1 MIEAYKDFWKKYIDF
16 QSKSNRLEFWTPVLI
31 HIVSIFIV
39 AIIGVIAFISG
50 AFIVSTILSIL
61 FGIFVLLMILLLFF
75 VILLFFFFLCIVFIS
90 IIGVIAFISCAFIVA
105 TILSILVGIFVLAM
119 IIPMFAIT
127 LRRFYDAGRRRTSA
141 IILIAVSIIMN
152 ISFDLIQIN
161 SIAILL

>member
-1 MIEAYKDFWKKYIDF
+1 MEKYIDF

-50 AFIVSTILSIL
+50 
-61 FGIFVLLMILLLFF
+61 
-75 VILLFFFFLCIVFIS
+75 
-90 IIGVIAFISCAFIVA
+90 AFIVA

-141 IILIAVSIIMN
+141 IILIVVSIIMN

-161 SIAILL
+161 SIAIILNVIAWICTILLIIETLLPSRNESDATLKWL

>member
-50 AFIVSTILSIL
+50 AFIV
-61 FGIFVLLMILLLFF
+61 
-75 VILLFFFFLCIVFIS
+75 
-90 IIGVIAFISCAFIVA
+90 A
-105 TILSILVGIFVLAM
+105 TILSVFVGIFVLAM
-119 IIPMFAIT
+119 IIPMFAVT

-141 IILIAVSIIMN
+141 IILIAVSIIVN
-152 ISFDLIQIN
+152 ISFDMIQIN
-161 SIAILL
+161 SIAIILNVIAWICTIILIVETLLPSRSEADANLKWL

>member
-50 AFIVSTILSIL
+50 
-61 FGIFVLLMILLLFF
+61 
-75 VILLFFFFLCIVFIS
+75 
-90 IIGVIAFISCAFIVA
+90 AFIVA

-161 SIAILL
+161 SIAIILNVIAWICTILLIIETLLPSRNESDATLKWL

>member
-50 AFIVSTILSIL
+50 AFIV
-61 FGIFVLLMILLLFF
+61 
-75 VILLFFFFLCIVFIS
+75 
-90 IIGVIAFISCAFIVA
+90 A

-141 IILIAVSIIMN
+141 IILIVVSIIMN

-161 SIAILL
+161 SIVIILNVIAWICTILLIIETLLPSRNEAEATLKWL

>member
-50 AFIVSTILSIL
+50 
-61 FGIFVLLMILLLFF
+61 
-75 VILLFFFFLCIVFIS
+75 
-90 IIGVIAFISCAFIVA
+90 AFIVA

-152 ISFDLIQIN
+152 IS
-161 SIAILL
+161 

>member
-50 AFIVSTILSIL
+50 AFIV
-61 FGIFVLLMILLLFF
+61 
-75 VILLFFFFLCIVFIS
+75 
-90 IIGVIAFISCAFIVA
+90 A

-119 IIPMFAIT
+119 IIPMFTIT

-161 SIAILL
+161 SIAILLNVIAWICTILLIIETLLPSRNESDATLKWL

>member
-50 AFIVSTILSIL
+50 AFIV
-61 FGIFVLLMILLLFF
+61 
-75 VILLFFFFLCIVFIS
+75 
-90 IIGVIAFISCAFIVA
+90 A

-141 IILIAVSIIMN
+141 IILIAVSIIVN
-152 ISFDLIQIN
+152 ISFDMIQIN
-161 SIAILL
+161 SIAIILNVIAWICTIILIVETLLPSRSEADANLKWL

>member
-50 AFIVSTILSIL
+50 AFIV
-61 FGIFVLLMILLLFF
+61 
-75 VILLFFFFLCIVFIS
+75 
-90 IIGVIAFISCAFIVA
+90 A

-141 IILIAVSIIMN
+141 IILIAVSIIVN
-152 ISFDLIQIN
+152 ISFDMIQIN
-161 SIAILL
+161 SIAIILNVIAWICTIILIIETLLPSRSEADANLKWL

>member
-1 MIEAYKDFWKKYIDF
+1 MIEAYKEFWKKYIDF

-50 AFIVSTILSIL
+50 
-61 FGIFVLLMILLLFF
+61 
-75 VILLFFFFLCIVFIS
+75 
-90 IIGVIAFISCAFIVA
+90 AFIVA

-161 SIAILL
+161 SIAILLNVIAWICTILLIIETLLPSRNESDATLKWL

>member
-50 AFIVSTILSIL
+50 AFIV
-61 FGIFVLLMILLLFF
+61 
-75 VILLFFFFLCIVFIS
+75 
-90 IIGVIAFISCAFIVA
+90 A
-105 TILSILVGIFVLAM
+105 TILSVLVGIFVLAM
-119 IIPMFAIT
+119 IIPMFAVT

-141 IILIAVSIIMN
+141 IILIAVSIIVN
-152 ISFDLIQIN
+152 ISFDMIQIN
-161 SIAILL
+161 SIAIILNVIAWICTIILIIETLLPSRNEADANLKWL

>member
-50 AFIVSTILSIL
+50 AFIV
-61 FGIFVLLMILLLFF
+61 
-75 VILLFFFFLCIVFIS
+75 
-90 IIGVIAFISCAFIVA
+90 A

-141 IILIAVSIIMN
+141 IILIVVSIIMN

-161 SIAILL
+161 SIAILLNVIAWICTILLIIETLLPSRNESDATLKWL

>member
-1 MIEAYKDFWKKYIDF
+1 MSNMIEAYKDFWKKYIDF

-50 AFIVSTILSIL
+50 AFIV
-61 FGIFVLLMILLLFF
+61 
-75 VILLFFFFLCIVFIS
+75 
-90 IIGVIAFISCAFIVA
+90 A

-141 IILIAVSIIMN
+141 IILIVVSIIMN

-161 SIAILL
+161 SIAIILNVIAWICTILLIIETLLPSRNESDATLKWL

>member
-50 AFIVSTILSIL
+50 AFV
-61 FGIFVLLMILLLFF
+61 
-75 VILLFFFFLCIVFIS
+75 
-90 IIGVIAFISCAFIVA
+90 VA

-141 IILIAVSIIMN
+141 IILIVVSIIMN

-161 SIAILL
+161 SIAIILNVIAWICTILLIIETLLPSRNESDATLKWL

>member
-1 MIEAYKDFWKKYIDF
+1 M
-16 QSKSNRLEFWTPVLI
+16 LI

-50 AFIVSTILSIL
+50 
-61 FGIFVLLMILLLFF
+61 
-75 VILLFFFFLCIVFIS
+75 
-90 IIGVIAFISCAFIVA
+90 AFIVA

-161 SIAILL
+161 SIAILLNVIAWICTILLIIETLLPSRNESDATLKWL

>member
-50 AFIVSTILSIL
+50 AFIV
-61 FGIFVLLMILLLFF
+61 
-75 VILLFFFFLCIVFIS
+75 
-90 IIGVIAFISCAFIVA
+90 A

-119 IIPMFAIT
+119 IIPMLAIT

-161 SIAILL
+161 SIAILLNVIAWICTILLIIETLLPSRNESDATLKWL

>member
-31 HIVSIFIV
+31 HIVSVFIV

-50 AFIVSTILSIL
+50 
-61 FGIFVLLMILLLFF
+61 
-75 VILLFFFFLCIVFIS
+75 
-90 IIGVIAFISCAFIVA
+90 AFIVA

-161 SIAILL
+161 SIAILLNVIAWICTILLIIETLLPSRNESDATLKWL

>member
-50 AFIVSTILSIL
+50 AFV
-61 FGIFVLLMILLLFF
+61 
-75 VILLFFFFLCIVFIS
+75 
-90 IIGVIAFISCAFIVA
+90 VA

-141 IILIAVSIIMN
+141 IILIVVSIIMN

-161 SIAILL
+161 SIAILLNVIAWICTILLIIETLLPSRNESDATLKWL